1 MKMSR
6 RALRMERHH
15 KRRGGATLNL
25 VALMDI
31 FTVLVFFLL
40 VNSSNVDVLPSSKTI
55 ALPESL
61 SEELPRESVVVMV
74 TDSEILVQG
83 RGVIGIDEAL
93 RATGDGIPALS
104 AALKS
109 LDRRRL
115 RADGG
120 EGGSEVTIMGGKELP
135 YRLLKKVM
143 IAGTEAGYG
152 KVSFA
157 VLQKSSQNSSGT

>member
-15 KRRGGATLNL
+15 KRHGGATLNL

-40 VNSSNVDVLPSSKTI
+40 VNGSNTAVLPSNKTI
-55 ALPESL
+55 ALPESV
-61 SEELPRESVVVMV
+61 SEQLPHETVVVMV

-83 RGVIGIDEAL
+83 HGVIGIDEAL
-93 RATGDGIPALS
+93 RGSGEGIPALS

-109 LDRRRL
+109 LDQRRIRD
-115 RADGG
+115 DGG
-120 EGGSEVTIMGGKELP
+120 ESRSEVTIMGGKDLP

-157 VLQKSSQNSSGT
+157 VLQKSSQ